1 VVNTLGICLILKGLT
16 TDTMLGIKQTIKN
29 NTECMRAEVWM
40 RGSLPPGFIPT
51 PTKSEAPS
59 WP

>member
-1 VVNTLGICLILKGLT
+1 MLKGLT

-29 NTECMRAEVWM
+29 NAECMRAEVWM